1 MANNTHCK
9 QSSADGLTSGRLSPL
24 YPCLWA
30 GQEIESSQPER
41 GQEDLQRRT
50 LFSMSEWDPGRFL
63 GGQLS
68 PQSLQPGLRLG
79 LLKSRTRVWATWP
92 IQVSRRWGTG
102 GPSVPAPSQAF
113 LSTQPVALF
122 CCSVAK
128 SCLSLG
134 DPMDC
139 STPGFPVYHHLPE
152 FAQNRVH

>member
-92 IQVSRRWGTG
+92 IQVSRRCPGWRGMEHLESRSHSWCPG
-102 GPSVPAPSQAF
+102 LP
-113 LSTQPVALF
+113 
-122 CCSVAK
+122 
-128 SCLSLG
+128 SCLSKGPQPVSRATVDL
-134 DPMDC
+134 
-139 STPGFPVYHHLPE
+139 FPCASSRGQPIPS
-152 FAQNRVH
+152 A